1 MRRCPTAVVLLLT
14 AALASWTSI
23 AMAQSAPLSPS
34 GEAAFAH
41 VQHLAGVIGP
51 RIAGAQS
58 ERQAAEYLSAQLRQY
73 GYPVELHQFQMPYFE
88 ARKVEVSQLAPG
100 ARTFTSQALMLS
112 APSPAAGTEGEV
124 VFVGLGGAS
133 DVDGKQLRGAVAL
146 IERGTSTFR
155 EKVANVAARGAVA
168 AIVYNNQ
175 PGIIS
180 GTLGQ
185 RSEIPAV
192 AISQEDGRRLAEAA
206 QGGRVR
212 VRVLVDALFET
223 RQGINVVATK
233 RGAQRPDEI
242 IVIGGHYDS
251 VPAAPGANDNASG
264 TAVVL
269 EVARVLANTPLPRT
283 VQFVLFG
290 AEELGL
296 HGSAAFV
303 SDRRQ
308 GIVAMVN
315 LDMVGWGDRLMVG
328 ASQGRDDSIVNLAE
342 RVAQRLGIAVTKT
355 RMSASDHASFERAGV
370 PVAFLHRG
378 VDPYYHQA
386 GDVPAN
392 VTPRNLE
399 EVARLSVGILQEL
412 TQTRSGAVRSSAA
425 ARRPAAI

>member
-1 MRRCPTAVVLLLT
+1 MIMRRYSTALALLVSVL
-14 AALASWTSI
+14 LASWAPAT
-23 AMAQSAPLSPS
+23 AQNAPLAPS
-34 GEAAFAH
+34 GDAAFAH
-41 VQHLAGVIGP
+41 VQHLAGVVGP
-51 RIAGAQS
+51 RVAGTPS
-58 ERQAAEYLSAQLRQY
+58 ERQAAEYLSTQLRQY

-88 ARKVEVSQLAPG
+88 ARKVEVAQIAPA
-100 ARTFTSQALMLS
+100 ARTFTSRALMLS
-112 APSPAAGTEGEV
+112 APSPAAGVEGDV
-124 VFVGLGGAS
+124 VFVGLGAAS
-133 DVDGKQLRGAVAL
+133 DVEAKQLRGAIAL

-155 EKVANVAARGAVA
+155 EKVAAVAARGAVA

-206 QGGRVR
+206 DGARIRMRV
-212 VRVLVDALFET
+212 VVDAVFET
-223 RQGINVVATK
+223 RSGINVVATK
-233 RGAQRPDEI
+233 RGTVRPDEI
-242 IVIGGHYDS
+242 VVIGGHFDS

-269 EVARVLANTPLPRT
+269 EVARVLAGTPLPRT

-296 HGSAAFV
+296 HGSAAFA
-303 SDRRQ
+303 SERRQ

-328 ASQGRDDSIVNLAE
+328 ASPGRDESVVNVAG
-342 RVAQRLGIAVTKT
+342 RVAQRLGITITKT
-355 RMSASDHASFERAGV
+355 RVSASDHASFERAGV

-378 VDPYYHQA
+378 VDPHYHQP
-386 GDVPAN
+386 GDVPSN

-399 EVARLSVGILQEL
+399 EVARLSVGLLQEL
-412 TQTRSGAVRSSAA
+412 AQPRAGTVRGAAT
-425 ARRPAAI
+425 I